1 EDSLDVDLIKNY
13 EAGVLIHKII
23 ELVCKNFQDK
33 NGIYKGKIPIFN
45 EETSGH
51 IEQLIFS
58 AFDEAK
64 LHAGFSRS
72 PLALKIIESQKGLI
86 CKNVFLFFKQFCA
99 LPDYS
104 SKKENKSFGGYFIE
118 GVELEKEVPCSSNQ
132 FDFFGKI
139 DCVLLNPDEPDE
151 LFIIDYKTGSAPSI
165 KDCIFNADSIPVLGD
180 FQMASYVKLLESNET
195 KVCSA
200 MFYKIKKD
208 SADNFDV
215 VQIISK
221 TPNARSHN
229 IDREGFEK
237 TLSEFEIFAEYFYEK
252 SSGFDFEPK
261 NFQADKEHGINVY
274 KDCMKCGLNSICRT
288 SFNIAKKEI
297 L

>member
-1 EDSLDVDLIKNY
+1 M
-13 EAGVLIHKII
+13 
-23 ELVCKNFQDK
+23 
-33 NGIYKGKIPIFN
+33 
-45 EETSGH
+45 
-51 IEQLIFS
+51 
-58 AFDEAK
+58 
-64 LHAGFSRS
+64 
-72 PLALKIIESQKGLI
+72 
-86 CKNVFLFFKQFCA
+86 
-99 LPDYS
+99 
-104 SKKENKSFGGYFIE
+104 
-118 GVELEKEVPCSSNQ
+118 
-132 FDFFGKI
+132 
-139 DCVLLNPDEPDE
+139 LLNPDEPDE